1 MSIRIESDQIGS
13 ASSPATR
20 VDQVSRPPDQG
31 SKSAGITNQG
41 QDQVDVSPATAKISA
56 ELSAQN
62 STRASQVQQ
71 LSALYASGHYK
82 VDSAQVS
89 QSLVSSAIGAGNAG
103 AGATG
108 AGTTGT
114 I

>member
-20 VDQVSRPPDQG
+20 VDQVSRPPDG
-31 SKSAGITNQG
+31 SSKSSGVTNQG

-56 ELSAQN
+56 QISAQN
-62 STRASQVQQ
+62 STRAARIQQ
-71 LSALYASGHYK
+71 LGALYAGGQYK

-89 QSLVSSAIGAGNAG
+89 QSLVANALGAGSAG
-103 AGATG
+103 AGKV
-108 AGTTGT
+108 
-114 I
+114 

>member
-20 VDQVSRPPDQG
+20 VDQVSRPPDQA
-31 SKSAGITNQG
+31 SKSTGVTSQG
-41 QDQVDVSPATAKISA
+41 QDQIDVSPATAKISA

-62 STRASQVQQ
+62 STRASRVQQ
-71 LSALYASGHYK
+71 LGVLYASGHYN

-89 QSLVSSAIGAGNAG
+89 QSLVSSAIGAGSAG
-103 AGATG
+103 AGK
-108 AGTTGT
+108 